1 MPKQKFRSRP
11 YNSQG
16 GFTLIEIMIVV
27 LIISILASLAYP
39 SYKKYVER
47 TKRVEAQS
55 QMLEFAQ
62 RLSAYKVT
70 QGNFE
75 NATIE
80 KFGKTIP
87 ITGDV
92 NYELVLT
99 DIDGN
104 PLAKQACEI
113 RHTAD
118 IVTMDDKPTTALRSG
133 RNSSMRLAINAV
145 KNGEALAVVSAGN
158 TGALMAMATIV
169 LKTLP
174 GINRPAI
181 VTSFPTQK
189 DDCVMLDLG
198 ANIECDAENCN

>member
-1 MPKQKFRSRP
+1 MKLHR
-11 YNSQG
+11 

-99 DIDGN
+99 DIEGN
-104 PLAKQACEI
+104 PLASSDIAYTWKLEATPVNAMQDTGVLTLDSTGKQCWEKVSGSCEPW
-113 RHTAD
+113 D
-118 IVTMDDKPTTALRSG
+118 GK
-133 RNSSMRLAINAV
+133 
-145 KNGEALAVVSAGN
+145 
-158 TGALMAMATIV
+158 
-169 LKTLP
+169 
-174 GINRPAI
+174 
-181 VTSFPTQK
+181 
-189 DDCVMLDLG
+189 
-198 ANIECDAENCN
+198 